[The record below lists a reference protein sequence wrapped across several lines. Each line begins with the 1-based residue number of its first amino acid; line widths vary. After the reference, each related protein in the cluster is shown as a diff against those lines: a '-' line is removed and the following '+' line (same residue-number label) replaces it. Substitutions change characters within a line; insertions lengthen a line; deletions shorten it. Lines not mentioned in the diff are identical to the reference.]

1 MDKPKKVKK
10 DNKVKSI
17 NKHKSNHGPAS
28 SLSFTSQDLFSTP
41 TILLSPFSSLLS
53 ITSLNLSSNLFSY
66 IPDEI
71 SQLCNIEV
79 LNVADNYIRYIL
91 VLSSTLSMLIPCTL
105 LILFFF
111 LILTCCIS
119 FIPQWIAK
127 HTRLRELYL
136 GNNDLYSIAMNLADL
151 RLNTLDLRGSIPFT
165 SIFIYLPYL
174 FLHIFFIVQI
184 IINS

>member
-79 LNVADNYIRYIL
+79 LNVADNYIRYI
-91 VLSSTLSMLIPCTL
+91 SS
-105 LILFFF
+105 
-111 LILTCCIS
+111 
-119 FIPQWIAK
+119 
-127 HTRLRELYL
+127 
-136 GNNDLYSIAMNLADL
+136 
-151 RLNTLDLRGSIPFT
+151 
-165 SIFIYLPYL
+165 SIFYSLYVNSLHSSHPFLLPHSHMLYQ
-174 FLHIFFIVQI
+174 FYTPMDSKAYKTEGI
-184 IINS
+184 ILGKQ